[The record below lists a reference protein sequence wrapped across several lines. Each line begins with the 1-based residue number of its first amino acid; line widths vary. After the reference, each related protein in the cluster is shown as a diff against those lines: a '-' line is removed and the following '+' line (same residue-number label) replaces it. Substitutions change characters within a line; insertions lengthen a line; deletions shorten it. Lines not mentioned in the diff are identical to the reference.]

1 MFYSK
6 GTSHMSVTPILED
19 YQELSSSEQEL
30 FRDSLRLLM
39 AEGLVYRGIPEHGKI
54 YSFLRRRETLMKD
67 YLALAG
73 WELRFAERQETFHL
87 QHLTGAHREK
97 LDLSTTKWLL
107 LLRLLYAE
115 AREGRALELTRNPSV
130 TVEDL
135 VRRYAEYFPK
145 ERFKTAM
152 TDALKTL
159 QGWNLL
165 RRHGADDVLELLPTL
180 EVIVPASSLE
190 AATSKL
196 RELQKPDANEE
207 NDE

>member
-1 MFYSK
+1 
-6 GTSHMSVTPILED
+6 MSVEKIVEH
-19 YQELSSSEQEL
+19 YQELSNSEQDL

-39 AEGLVYRGIPEHGKI
+39 SEGLIYRGISEHARS
-54 YSFLRRRETLMKD
+54 YSFLRRRETLVKD

-97 LDLSTTKWLL
+97 LDLGTTKWLL

-115 AREGRALELTRNPSV
+115 AREGRSLELTRNPSV
-130 TVEDL
+130 TSQDL
-135 VRRYAEYFPK
+135 VHRYAEYFPN

-152 TDALKTL
+152 NDALKTL
-159 QGWNLL
+159 QGWNLV
-165 RRHGADDVLELLPTL
+165 RRHSLEDVLELLPTL

-190 AATSKL
+190 VATNKL
-196 RELQKPDANEE
+196 RELQKPSDNQD

>member
-1 MFYSK
+1 
-6 GTSHMSVTPILED
+6 MSVETIVES
-19 YQELSSSEQEL
+19 YQELSNSEQDL

-39 AEGLVYRGIPEHGKI
+39 SEGLIHRGISEHARS
-54 YSFLRRRETLMKD
+54 YSFLRRRESLVRD

-107 LLRLLYAE
+107 LLRLIYAG

-130 TVEDL
+130 TLEEL
-135 VRRYAEYFPK
+135 AQRYAEYFPGEK
-145 ERFKTAM
+145 FKTRM
-152 TDALKTL
+152 NDALTTL
-159 QGWNLL
+159 QTWNLL
-165 RRHGADDVLELLPTL
+165 VWHKLEDVLELLPTL

-190 AATSKL
+190 EATNKL
-196 RELQKPDANEE
+196 RELQKPADSE
-207 NDE
+207 DE

>member
-1 MFYSK
+1 MN
-6 GTSHMSVTPILED
+6 TEVILEA
-19 YQELSSSEQEL
+19 YQELSSSEQDL

-39 AEGLVYRGIPEHGKI
+39 AEGLLYRGIPEHIKS
-54 YSFLRRRETLMKD
+54 YSFLRRHESLVKD

-73 WELRFAERQETFHL
+73 WELRFAERQEAFHL
-87 QHLTGAHREK
+87 QHLTGAHHEK

-115 AREGRALELTRNPSV
+115 VREGRALELTRNPSV
-130 TVEDL
+130 TTEEL
-135 VRRYAEYFPK
+135 ARRYAEYFPK

-152 TDALKTL
+152 NDALKTL
-159 QGWNLL
+159 QSWNLL
-165 RRHGADDVLELLPTL
+165 RRHGLDDVLELLPTL

-190 AATSKL
+190 VAASKL

-207 NDE
+207 SDEVS

>member
-1 MFYSK
+1 MAVE
-6 GTSHMSVTPILED
+6 TIVEQ
-19 YQELSSSEQEL
+19 YQELSSNEQDL

-39 AEGLVYRGIPEHGKI
+39 SEGLLYRGISEHARS
-54 YSFLRRRETLMKD
+54 YSFLRRRESLVRD

-107 LLRLLYAE
+107 LLRLLYAG

-130 TVEDL
+130 TLEEL
-135 VRRYAEYFPK
+135 AQRYAEYFPGEK
-145 ERFKTAM
+145 FKTRM
-152 TDALKTL
+152 NDALTTL
-159 QGWNLL
+159 QTWNLL
-165 RRHGADDVLELLPTL
+165 VWHKLEDVLELLPTL

-190 AATSKL
+190 EATHKL
-196 RELQKPDANEE
+196 RELQKPGE
-207 NDE
+207 DE